1 MGKTK
6 REGRETEKEGEEG
19 KRKET
24 RELKRSVP
32 MFLRALSTRSS
43 HQIPK
48 AKPLYFSNTRA
59 DALNKTC
66 AARPA
71 LSRRKG
77 GRVVSP
83 RRGLKQ
89 ITLNALG
96 DMTESIDVY
105 VKGHASGN
113 LGDCP
118 FSHRVLLML
127 EEKKVSYKPHYI
139 DLKAKPDWF
148 LAKNPSG
155 TVPVLNVDE
164 DIWISDSDTICEFL
178 ENSRREPCLIPENDS
193 TCTLGQSFFGSF
205 AKYVKNKSKLDEKHL
220 KHALED
226 EIKMLDEAL
235 KGKVFLDGPKLC
247 SVDLGL
253 YPKIRHMIVAAGHF
267 KGFAVPAECSNFLKY
282 VELMESQQSVKNV
295 FYPDSYIIEGWA
307 SKAGPKL

>member
-1 MGKTK
+1 
-6 REGRETEKEGEEG
+6 
-19 KRKET
+19 
-24 RELKRSVP
+24 
-32 MFLRALSTRSS
+32 
-43 HQIPK
+43 
-48 AKPLYFSNTRA
+48 
-59 DALNKTC
+59 
-66 AARPA
+66 
-71 LSRRKG
+71 
-77 GRVVSP
+77 
-83 RRGLKQ
+83 
-89 ITLNALG
+89 
-96 DMTESIDVY
+96 MTESIDVY

-118 FSHRVLLML
+118 FSHVSDSCQLVFSSSPLPFLFLLTQLFLNPSFFFQRVLLML